1 MAPSRF
7 VPNRIGTDQADAD
20 FHPICHGRSAIGCE
34 DDSLVASRREI
45 TQGVVLP
52 IALQE
57 SADQRFV
64 ITGQRVDGSL
74 RAEQHDGRGDQGQ
87 RAE

>member
-7 VPNRIGTDQADAD
+7 VPNGIGTDQADAN
-20 FHPICHGRSAIGCE
+20 FHPICHGRSAIGRE
-34 DDSLVASRREI
+34 DDGLVASRREI

-57 SADQRFV
+57 PAD
-64 ITGQRVDGSL
+64 
-74 RAEQHDGRGDQGQ
+74 
-87 RAE
+87 